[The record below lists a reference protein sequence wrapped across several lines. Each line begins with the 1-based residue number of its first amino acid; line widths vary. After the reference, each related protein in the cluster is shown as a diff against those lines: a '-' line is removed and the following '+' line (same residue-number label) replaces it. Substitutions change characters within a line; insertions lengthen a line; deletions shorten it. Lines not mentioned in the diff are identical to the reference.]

1 MIWGWLIGV
10 LIWLALCGAFVA
22 LMVRKYTLTEE
33 RR

>member
-10 LIWLALCGAFVA
+10 LIWLVLCGAFVA
-22 LMVRKYTLTEE
+22 HKAMVKE